1 MTLIHRAALPL
12 SAILCASAVP
22 VLPASAASQEI
33 VVTASPR
40 EVALAD
46 WSQRVRNDLERNM
59 RPPNRLETAFDE
71 GVVAVGFRCTES
83 GRPDAVSI
91 IQSSGSNALDR
102 AALRSVR
109 RLTSLHPTV
118 EGMRPDQKVVAQ
130 LLYLNS
136 AVPEREIAR
145 HLKAADAKAKASNGW
160 FTREEIA
167 SGEVLLLGAVH

>member
-1 MTLIHRAALPL
+1 MKITARAAVPL
-12 SAILCASAVP
+12 TLFLCATAIPVAPSSAGP
-22 VLPASAASQEI
+22 QEI
-33 VVTASPR
+33 VVTGSPR

-46 WSQRVRNDLERNM
+46 WSQRVRQDLENHM
-59 RPPNRLETAFDE
+59 RPPNRLGAAFDE

-83 GRPDAVSI
+83 GRPDGVAIV
-91 IQSSGSNALDR
+91 QSSGSNALDR
-102 AALRSVR
+102 AALRSVS

-145 HLKAADAKAKASNGW
+145 HLKALDAKAKDANGW